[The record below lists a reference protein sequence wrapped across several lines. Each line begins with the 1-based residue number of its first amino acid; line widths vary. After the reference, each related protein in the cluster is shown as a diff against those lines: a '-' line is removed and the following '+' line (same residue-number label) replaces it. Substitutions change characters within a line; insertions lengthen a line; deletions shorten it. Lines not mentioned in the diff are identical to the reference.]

1 MNEDKAKRILE
12 EYNPKHPTTGKMKQ
26 LRTFMTLCLVAMTL
40 GVAITSCEKEELNGG
55 STDTPLPGSITVKM
69 RNEDNGCTKIV
80 FGISNVFIN
89 EANNFEVASVRGF
102 DNNDQ
107 EYREEIEIASVGKVN
122 GLGGIT
128 TIPESGWIDEASV
141 FVGHGYVVRWQRND
155 WGSDTDSNKSD
166 YSYGRIFVHDEIV
179 STGGGI
185 IGYTVSYIEGM

>member
-1 MNEDKAKRILE
+1 
-12 EYNPKHPTTGKMKQ
+12 
-26 LRTFMTLCLVAMTL
+26 MTLCLVAMTL
-40 GVAITSCEKEELNGG
+40 SVAMTSCEKEELNGG

-128 TIPESGWIDEASV
+128 TIPASGWIDEASV
-141 FVGHGYVVRWQRND
+141 FVGHGYVVRWRKRYNTGT
-155 WGSDTDSNKSD
+155 GSNVYTD